1 MKVKDAYLLFTP
13 PILNE
18 LCFRENI
25 TGKYNKL
32 IDRLYGGLSYEACRR
47 AGARSSI
54 RPRLRRFQSA
64 WNTIGT
70 TKKMV
75 SVTGIPFS

>member
-1 MKVKDAYLLFTP
+1 MDGDKKRGRHRAVHARCRPEYDIMKVKDAYLLFTP

-32 IDRLYGGLSYEACRR
+32 IDRLYGAL
-47 AGARSSI
+47 
-54 RPRLRRFQSA
+54 F
-64 WNTIGT
+64 
-70 TKKMV
+70 
-75 SVTGIPFS
+75 

>member
-25 TGKYNKL
+25 TSKYNKL
-32 IDRLYGGLSYEACRR
+32 IDRLYGAL
-47 AGARSSI
+47 
-54 RPRLRRFQSA
+54 F
-64 WNTIGT
+64 
-70 TKKMV
+70 
-75 SVTGIPFS
+75 